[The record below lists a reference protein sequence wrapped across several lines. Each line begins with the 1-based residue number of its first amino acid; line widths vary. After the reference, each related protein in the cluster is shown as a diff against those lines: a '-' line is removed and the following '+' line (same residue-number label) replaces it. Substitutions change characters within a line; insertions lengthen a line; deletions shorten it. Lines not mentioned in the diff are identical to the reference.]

1 MKNSTKLLSFF
12 LLTLFGVLLSVP
24 NVSAAEMEK
33 IFYYRDSEYARQSL
47 YRNYSTI
54 DVLAPQFYAFGTT
67 GALES
72 EAIPEVVNFAVSH
85 GVKVMPLLTNKSF
98 SQKGLYILD
107 NEVAQNAA
115 VIALVT
121 EAKKMG
127 YVGYQVD
134 FEQMDLSYKDKFTA
148 FVSKL
153 HRGLNENGLLL
164 SVAVIA
170 KISDNPNDYKTGLYQ
185 KLIGVYDYTALAKA
199 SDFVSIMSYDDPE
212 SKGPVARYEWLRN
225 VLKYSVA
232 KIPEEKLSLGIPL
245 YYWKWNNGTG
255 KLVGIGGYEG
265 LQNAFA
271 RQGIVTGQS
280 PFEKSA
286 FLSYNEQGTTYM
298 IWYEDATSLPHKLA
312 LIKDAKLRGFSAWAL
327 GLEMPEIHAVL

>member
-1 MKNSTKLLSFF
+1 MRNHTKLLLLF
-12 LLTLFGVLLSVP
+12 LLTLFGALFSVS
-24 NVSAAEMEK
+24 SASASEMER

-47 YRNYSTI
+47 YKNYSTI
-54 DVLAPQFYAFGTT
+54 DILAPQFYAFGVS

-72 EAIPEVVNFAVSH
+72 EAIPEVVNFANSH

-134 FEQMDLSYKDKFTA
+134 FEQMDASYKDRFTA

-153 HRGLNENGLLL
+153 HQGLQKNGLIL

-170 KISDNPNDYKTGLYQ
+170 KISDDPSDYKAGLYQ
-185 KLIGVYDYTALAKA
+185 KLIGVYDYKALAET

-212 SKGPVARYEWLRN
+212 SKGPVARYEWLKD
-225 VLKYSVA
+225 VLEYSTA
-232 KIPEEKLSLGIPL
+232 RIPEEKLSLGIPL

-280 PFEKSA
+280 PLEKSA
-286 FLSYNEQGTTYM
+286 FLSYYEQGATYM

-312 LIKDAKLRGFSAWAL
+312 LIRDAKLRGFSAWAL
-327 GLEMPEIHAVL
+327 GLEVPAIHTIL